1 MKLSSTWKM
10 FNSLTQ
16 KYVYV
21 WNRGLKK
28 KMFILPS
35 LSFFSPPHHLIFSP
49 PHSHLFIFSIY
60 HPLPPSPFFLSFIFF
75 YHSSSPRESQR
86 KKKIFFPQ
94 TKLWFLDSGK
104 KKKNF
109 TSNIPP
115 IIFRNILAS
124 QYFPLL
130 YFPRKEEKWSGIG
143 FEKREATE
151 RRKLW
156 KERERQ
162 KWDKSGAIC
171 KRRNAVG
178 RKNTWPLYHI
188 RGGLTATPRTFPPA
202 SNPGEIKG
210 REISR
215 RNRHFSSNTLLEND
229 RFLISFRG
237 IKLNT
242 FRARRD

>member
-1 MKLSSTWKM
+1 M

-16 KYVYV
+16 KYRTFETGGWKRRCLFFLHYP
-21 WNRGLKK
+21 
-28 KMFILPS
+28 FSLPFPS
-35 LSFFSPPHHLIFSP
+35 SSHIFLSPFPSF
-49 PHSHLFIFSIY
+49 HLFYLS
-60 HPLPPSPFFLSFIFF
+60 PSPTFSFLSFTFF
-75 YHSSSPRESQR
+75 FIILLPLRESQR

-215 RNRHFSSNTLLEND
+215 RNRHFSSNILLEND

-242 FRARRD
+242 FRTRRD

>member
-1 MKLSSTWKM
+1 M

-35 LSFFSPPHHLIFSP
+35 LSFFSPSPLIFSYFP
-49 PHSHLFIFSIY
+49 LPIPIFSSFLFITLSHLLLS
-60 HPLPPSPFFLSFIFF
+60 FFLLFFF